1 MKLFYLIMLGIFF
14 GCLAVAI
21 DYYFIPGG
29 VY

>member
-1 MKLFYLIMLGIFF
+1 MTLFYRIMWGIFF

-29 VY
+29 LY